1 MMYVFF
7 SNFHFPFQHFFSPIM
22 VYVAHRQVQ
31 LITEQNVLYEFILS
45 FSCWWWLQTCLSLLL
60 MLQLCDMEHGHAHW
74 KLCWMSPSSSPK
86 MLYSARPVSCTPSS
100 IRCETILLLT
110 GGPNSNSPP
119 LQGIWRVCIMV
130 VLLWTSVKQERD
142 SFSSLLIG
150 ESIFAS
156 GMCPLSSPES
166 LGFEN
171 IQCLLH

>member
-7 SNFHFPFQHFFSPIM
+7 SNFHFPFQRCFFPHNGLCRSPSST
-22 VYVAHRQVQ
+22 VNSRTKCAVRVH
-31 LITEQNVLYEFILS
+31 LII
-45 FSCWWWLQTCLSLLL
+45 SCWWWLQTCLSLLL

-86 MLYSARPVSCTPSS
+86 MLYSARPISCTPSS

-119 LQGIWRVCIMV
+119 LQGFWRVCIMV
-130 VLLWTSVKQERD
+130 VLFWTSVKQERD
-142 SFSSLLIG
+142 SFSSLLIW